1 MTNDDAVNIMNGSN
15 LVEKRVFY
23 KIFFIYMKMSESTY
37 LTYYQRKRDVIVN
50 RANNY
55 YKNNK
60 NRLKEQA
67 RGKYRNLSEQEK
79 NRIWEK

>member
-1 MTNDDAVNIMNGSN
+1 MTNDDAINIMNGSN

-23 KIFFIYMKMSESTY
+23 KIFFIYMKISESTY

-79 NRIWEK
+79 NRKWEK